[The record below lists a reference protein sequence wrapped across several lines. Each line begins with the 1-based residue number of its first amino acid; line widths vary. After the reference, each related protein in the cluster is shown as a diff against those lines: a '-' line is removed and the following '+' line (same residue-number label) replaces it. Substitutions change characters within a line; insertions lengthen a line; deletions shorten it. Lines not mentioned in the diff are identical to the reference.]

1 MNIKQQNTTM
11 VTVIWMAVLAAIL
24 LTAVGGILIQRTGLT
39 GMVGD
44 MGIARGNNLLQPQST
59 QTSPTGELALNM
71 GINLL
76 MAGFV
81 VGVLTW
87 VVRRKR

>member
-1 MNIKQQNTTM
+1 M

>member
-1 MNIKQQNTTM
+1 M

-24 LTAVGGILIQRTGLT
+24 LTAVGGLLIQRTGLT